1 MDNLAWAL
9 WGLGG
14 AAMYAASRLITAIF
28 GENEIS
34 PRMKAR
40 AWAQF
45 VVALAFGP
53 IAAAALTGEVL
64 HRMGVK
70 TSGPAVALVIGLSA
84 NALWPLV
91 VDEMGKGFKRLLA
104 GWLVAMGQRMSG
116 DDKP

>member
-14 AAMYAASRLITAIF
+14 AAVYAAQRLITAVL
-28 GENEIS
+28 GENEI
-34 PRMKAR
+34 PTRLKAR

-45 VVALAFGP
+45 FVALLFGP
-53 IAAAALTGEVL
+53 IAAAALTGEVM
-64 HRMGVK
+64 HRLGAK

-91 VDEMGKGFKRLLA
+91 VDELGKGFKRLVA
-104 GWLVAMGQRMSG
+104 GWLVAMGQKMSG